1 LLFGVVH
8 DSLHIRFAFSAPIR
22 LLDAFVVRPADLVV
36 SAARSCAAGLAGTA
50 ASRDG

>member
-36 SAARSCAAGLAGTA
+36 SQGITVTSTETVGPDR
-50 ASRDG
+50 